1 MASSGRSPAPGLTA
15 DEFCARFQDGA
26 RVLWTLA
33 AGLLGDPTEAEDV
46 CQEAFLA
53 AYAKRGQFEP
63 GTNFQAWMGRF
74 IRNVVANEL
83 RKRAR
88 RRTACA
94 DPLVLDQVAQA
105 EGSAASGGPPP
116 REELLLDEEAFDE
129 RLLSGLREL
138 GEVPRTCLLLRSL
151 RELTYAEIAGLLGI
165 PEGTAMSHVHRA
177 RSALRSKLDPT
188 VHPVRP

>member
-1 MASSGRSPAPGLTA
+1 MASSGRSPAYGLTA
-15 DEFCARFQDGA
+15 DEFCARFQQGA

-33 AGLLGDPTEAEDV
+33 AGLLGDPSEAEDV

-74 IRNVVANEL
+74 IRNGVANEL

-88 RRTACA
+88 RQTAST
-94 DPLVLDQVAQA
+94 DPVVLDQ
-105 EGSAASGGPPP
+105 GPAASVLPEA
-116 REELLLDEEAFDE
+116 RFFDEDELDE
-129 RLLSGLREL
+129 RLLAGLREL
-138 GEVPRTCLLLRSL
+138 GEVPRSCLLLRTL
-151 RELTYAEIAGLLGI
+151 RELSYAEIATLLEI

-177 RSALRSKLDPT
+177 RTSLRAKLDPT
-188 VHPVRP
+188 VQGARP